1 MATSTPIRTV
11 LKTEIIF
18 LRFKKNTFTRS
29 VFESFSPVH
38 TKTLNNGNTIACLTE
53 HASC

>member
-1 MATSTPIRTV
+1 MGVSRKIA
-11 LKTEIIF
+11 KGDFF
-18 LRFKKNTFTRS
+18 LRFQKKYASTRS

-38 TKTLNNGNTIACLTE
+38 TKTLNNGNTIASLAK